1 MSCSRARGC
10 HGERLE
16 TFDVQVRPFSFYE
29 TRDDVRFGELSD
41 CPAAQSRIFLTKTL
55 GSRAAA

>member
-1 MSCSRARGC
+1 V
-10 HGERLE
+10 RLE

-29 TRDDVRFGELSD
+29 KRGYVRFGELPD